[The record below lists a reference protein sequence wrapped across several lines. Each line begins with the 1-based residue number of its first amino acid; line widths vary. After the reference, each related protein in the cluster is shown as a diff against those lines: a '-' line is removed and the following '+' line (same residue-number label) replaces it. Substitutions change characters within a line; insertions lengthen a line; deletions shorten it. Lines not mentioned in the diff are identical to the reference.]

1 MKIEKIK
8 AGTPF
13 TMTTIIPR
21 AYMHNA
27 FVNSGLHWKLARMP
41 VESSSHLTEYVLF
54 IETLPKI
61 PLSVPD

>member
-1 MKIEKIK
+1 MKIEKK
-8 AGTPF
+8 SGH
-13 TMTTIIPR
+13 TIYHDYEYNNFKSI
-21 AYMHNA
+21 YA